1 MSGAAHRAS
10 SEDATEVSG
19 DLMHDPWLTSDG
31 PQLSAIA
38 ADIFEQCE
46 GLQPIT
52 SRRPRRDAVERR
64 RRITDNLVANL
75 AELVLRHPAA
85 QGVAVSA
92 KNDAKTRYDRSDFPR
107 EVVGQIV
114 ASLEAVG
121 LVLRDEG
128 SWHGSRTS
136 IRPSGCLRAK
146 IAASVKANEV
156 GRSPGGETIILRA
169 KSDRGHRGRYKSLI
183 DYFDTDETRRLRSE
197 MSRINAALN
206 AAAITVDGV
215 QCGPVHLTRRFQIVA
230 PDAPHTF
237 DQHGRVYGGFWI
249 NMHRAD
255 RHRIRIND
263 EGVADL
269 DFTAMFTQLAYLHV
283 GLPMPEGDPYAGF
296 NGLGIGGDDGGRAE
310 GHRDAVKRGLNAFY
324 FRSGRMERLPSE
336 VKSRLG
342 KGWNATRFAK
352 AIRERHA
359 PIKHLFGTGIGLRF
373 MYTESCV
380 LVRTL
385 LDLADVG
392 VVALPVHDGI
402 LVPVSQ
408 QQIALSA
415 MQAASRAIVGVALPV
430 KAKVLSPPHQ
440 Q

>member
-1 MSGAAHRAS
+1 
-10 SEDATEVSG
+10 
-19 DLMHDPWLTSDG
+19 MHDPWLTSDG
-31 PQLSAIA
+31 PRLSAIA

-46 GLQPIT
+46 GLRPIA

-64 RRITDNLVANL
+64 RRVSDNLVANL

-92 KNDAKTRYDRSDFPR
+92 KNDAITRYDRSDFPR
-107 EVVGQIV
+107 EVVRQIV
-114 ASLEAVG
+114 ASLEALG

-128 SWHGSRTS
+128 SWSGPRTS
-136 IRPSGCLRAK
+136 IRPSGCLSAK
-146 IAASVKANEV
+146 IAATVNANEV
-156 GRSPGGETIILRA
+156 GRSPGGETIILSA
-169 KSDRGHRGRYKSLI
+169 KNERDHRGRYKLLI
-183 DYFDTDETRRLRSE
+183 DYADTDETRRLRHE
-197 MSRINAALN
+197 MSRINGALN

-215 QCGPVHLTRRFQIVA
+215 ECGPVHLTRRFQIAA
-230 PDAPHTF
+230 PDAPHSF

-249 NMHRAD
+249 NMHRAH

-263 EGVADL
+263 EELADL

-283 GLPMPEGDPYAGF
+283 GLPLPEGDPYVGF
-296 NGLGIGGDDGGRAE
+296 PGLDINGDEGGGAE
-310 GHRDAVKRGLNAFY
+310 GRRDAVKRGLNAFY

-352 AIRERHA
+352 AVRERHA
-359 PIKHLFGTGIGLRF
+359 PIKHLFGTGIGIRF
-373 MYTESCV
+373 MYTESCL

-385 LDLADVG
+385 LDLAALEVA
-392 VVALPVHDGI
+392 ALPVHDGI
-402 LVPVSQ
+402 MVPVSKQ
-408 QQIALSA
+408 QVALSA
-415 MQAASRAIVGVALPV
+415 MQAASKAVVGVALPV